1 MNVPFHIA
9 KRYLFSKKSHNIIN
23 IISVIAVI
31 GITFSTAALIII
43 LSAFNG
49 LEGLVS
55 DLYNSFD
62 SDIEISLKEGKTFDK
77 NIFPIKD
84 VSALDEVEHFTNVI
98 EEVVMLKHRDNWI
111 TCNIKGVDSSFV
123 QMSKLDTFLVEG
135 SENIFA
141 NNRPEALIGLGIQ
154 SQLGVPSDDIFDNV
168 MTVSGLLRDKKI
180 KRNSTPFKQKQI
192 HNIGVFSIGPDF
204 DFKYV
209 ITPIDF
215 ASDLLN
221 YKDEITGIEL
231 NLKSGTDHDDFK
243 KQLQKII
250 GDDFEIKTLYEQN
263 ELVYNV
269 HKLEKWFIY
278 IILTFVLLLASFNI
292 LASLAMLIIDKKKDI
307 YILKSMGANET
318 DIRKIFFYQGSLINL
333 SGAALGLALG
343 LFICWLQIEFHLVT
357 LQGAILDYYP
367 VEIKLLDVLTISVTV
382 LVIGITS
389 SYLPVRHFLK
399 KY

>member
-1 MNVPFHIA
+1 VNVPFHIA

-23 IISVIAVI
+23 IISGIAVV
-31 GITFSTAALIII
+31 GITFSTAALIVI

-62 SDIEISLKEGKTFDK
+62 SDIEITLKEGKTFDK
-77 NIFPIKD
+77 KLFPLEEIK
-84 VSALDEVEHFTNVI
+84 ALEEVEYTSNIV
-98 EEVVMLKHRDNWI
+98 EEVVMLKHRDNWV
-111 TCNIKGVDSSFV
+111 TCNMKGVEPSFMEMA
-123 QMSKLDTFLVEG
+123 QLDTFMVDG
-135 SENIFA
+135 IENIFEHQ
-141 NNRPEALIGLGIQ
+141 RPEAIIGLGIQ
-154 SQLGVPSDDIFDNV
+154 SQLGVSSDDVFDNL

-180 KRNSTPFKQKQI
+180 KRNSNPFKQKEI

-204 DFKYV
+204 DFKY
-209 ITPIDF
+209 IIAPIDF

-221 YKDEITGIEL
+221 YEDEITAVEL
-231 NLKSGTDHDDFK
+231 NLKAGVSHDEFKTKLQTIVGEDF
-243 KQLQKII
+243 
-250 GDDFEIKTLYEQN
+250 DIKTLYEQN

-307 YILKSMGANET
+307 YILKSMGANDT
-318 DIRKIFFYQGSLINL
+318 DVRKIFFFQGTMINL
-333 SGAALGLALG
+333 SGAIIGLGLG
-343 LFICWLQIEFHLVT
+343 LFVAWLQIKFHLVT
-357 LQGAILDYYP
+357 LQGAIIDYYP
-367 VEIKLLDVLTISVTV
+367 VEIKAGDIAMVGATV
-382 LVIGITS
+382 LLIGISS
-389 SYLPVRHFLK
+389 SYFPVRYFLR

>member
-23 IISVIAVI
+23 IISGIAVV
-31 GITFSTAALIII
+31 GITFSTAALIVI

-62 SDIEISLKEGKTFDK
+62 SDIEITLKEGKTFDK
-77 NIFPIKD
+77 KLFPLEEIK
-84 VSALDEVEHFTNVI
+84 ALEEVEYTSNIV
-98 EEVVMLKHRDNWI
+98 EEVVMLKHRDNWV
-111 TCNIKGVDSSFV
+111 TCNMKGVEPSFMEMA
-123 QMSKLDTFLVEG
+123 QLDTFMVDG
-135 SENIFA
+135 IENIFEHQ
-141 NNRPEALIGLGIQ
+141 RPEAIIGLGIQ
-154 SQLGVPSDDIFDNV
+154 SQLGVSSDDVFDNL

-180 KRNSTPFKQKQI
+180 KRNSNPFKQKEI

-204 DFKYV
+204 DFKY
-209 ITPIDF
+209 IIAPIDF

-221 YKDEITGIEL
+221 YEDEITAVEL
-231 NLKSGTDHDDFK
+231 NLKAGVSHDEFKTKLQTIVGEDF
-243 KQLQKII
+243 
-250 GDDFEIKTLYEQN
+250 DIKTLYEQN

-307 YILKSMGANET
+307 YILKSMGANDT
-318 DIRKIFFYQGSLINL
+318 DVRKIFFFQGTMINL
-333 SGAALGLALG
+333 SGAIIGLGLG
-343 LFICWLQIEFHLVT
+343 LFVAWLQIKFHLVT
-357 LQGAILDYYP
+357 LQGAIIDYYP
-367 VEIKLLDVLTISVTV
+367 VEIKAGDIAMVGATV
-382 LVIGITS
+382 LLIGISS
-389 SYLPVRHFLK
+389 SYFPVRYFLR